1 MCADVFSSKKIRR
14 DTKIVYAITVTFDC
28 RGSYKSSA
36 YHWLNAGLSSWG
48 WVRLSRGKRGEGSS
62 KLFLTVPLGRLP
74 QKWDATDVEH
84 TEILYRKFQEG
95 VRNFCSNSLLFP
107 EHLSKLFKRCIQLS
121 VWGHEVSS
129 STGDKSESPRLRASQ
144 FTFGDRP
151 PSAACFCSLLLL
163 HYCLCFWKEGLCSP
177 HFQAAFCPCDKMLK
191 INKKKCLLT
200 IYLTFWDK
208 ISLWDSFWFNA
219 VILLFQPLK
228 A

>member
-48 WVRLSRGKRGEGSS
+48 WVRLSRGKSGEGSS

-95 VRNFCSNSLLFP
+95 VRNFFSDSLLFP

-129 STGDKSESPRLRASQ
+129 STGDKSESPRLRASLVYLWWPA
-144 FTFGDRP
+144 TF
-151 PSAACFCSLLLL
+151 SSLLLL
-163 HYCLCFWKEGLCSP
+163 SIASP
-177 HFQAAFCPCDKMLK
+177 
-191 INKKKCLLT
+191 
-200 IYLTFWDK
+200 
-208 ISLWDSFWFNA
+208 
-219 VILLFQPLK
+219 LLFVLLK
-228 A
+228 RGAVFPSLSGSLLSMWQNAQDK